1 MNKLLL
7 LTPAIKATYNPPNL
21 IDMSSA
27 LTSISQVDTSVKYLK
42 ALGTTTV
49 FTPTTS
55 TSVTALMTTTAFT
68 AATATSTYV
77 TGSLFRDMGKTAVTY
92 GTNGLQIAKY
102 VLVQPQLGGTTEG
115 VPPNYSTQKFY
126 VQVWAAATAATAV
139 TVARVG

>member
-1 MNKLLL
+1 MSSL
-7 LTPAIKATYNPPNL
+7 LTS
-21 IDMSSA
+21 MSQ
-27 LTSISQVDTSVKYLK
+27 IDTSVKYLK

-49 FTPTTS
+49 YTPTTT

-68 AATATSTYV
+68 ATTTTSTYV
-77 TGSLFRDMGKTAVTY
+77 SGTLFRDMGKNTVTY
-92 GTNGLQIAKY
+92 GTNSQEVAKY
-102 VLVQPQLGGTTEG
+102 RLVQPQLGGTTEG

>member
-1 MNKLLL
+1 MSSL
-7 LTPAIKATYNPPNL
+7 LTSVSQ
-21 IDMSSA
+21 IDS
-27 LTSISQVDTSVKYLK
+27 SVKYLK

-49 FTPTTS
+49 YTPTTA

-77 TGSLFRDMGKTAVTY
+77 TGTLFRDMGKTSVTY
-92 GTNGLQIAKY
+92 GTNGMQVGKY
-102 VLVQPQLGGTTEG
+102 VLVQPQLGATTEG

-126 VQVWAAATAATAV
+126 VQVWAAATGATAV

>member
-1 MNKLLL
+1 
-7 LTPAIKATYNPPNL
+7 
-21 IDMSSA
+21 MSSS
-27 LTSISQVDTSVKYLK
+27 LTSISQVDTSVKFLK

-77 TGSLFRDMGKTAVTY
+77 TGTLFRDMGKSAVTY

-102 VLVQPQLGGTTEG
+102 VLVQPQLGPFTEG